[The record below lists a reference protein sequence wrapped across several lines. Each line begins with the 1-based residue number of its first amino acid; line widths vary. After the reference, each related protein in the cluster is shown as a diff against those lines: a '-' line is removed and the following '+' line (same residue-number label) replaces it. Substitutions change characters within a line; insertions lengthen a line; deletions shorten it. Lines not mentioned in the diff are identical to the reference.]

1 MDRGAAEM
9 SGFGEAFDLARFI
22 DAVAAPDP
30 LPAGG
35 AVAALVGALTAALA
49 EFGAGRSARGESSA
63 ASELRELARR
73 ARAWREALLRA
84 IDEDVS
90 AYQAYLAAQRLPRET
105 ANERRQRTSALQ
117 QARLAAALAPLRV
130 ARLVDEILDALSIVA
145 TRGNPSLLGDV
156 AMAALLAEAASR
168 GSTLNARLNLRRYPD
183 SARRAELLARADELD
198 RSAAAKRDAL
208 LARVAG

>member
-1 MDRGAAEM
+1 M
-9 SGFGEAFDLARFI
+9 SGAGEAFDLARFI

-35 AVAALVGALTAALA
+35 AVAALVGALAAALA
-49 EFGAGRSARGESSA
+49 EFGARRSARGEVSVA
-63 ASELRELARR
+63 GELAELAQR
-73 ARAWREALLRA
+73 ARVSREALLRA
-84 IDEDVS
+84 IDEDVA
-90 AYQAYLAAQRLPRET
+90 AYQAYLAVQRLPRAT
-105 ANERRQRTSALQ
+105 VIERRQRADALQ
-117 QARLAAALAPLRV
+117 QALLAAVRAPLEV
-130 ARLVDEILDALSIVA
+130 ARLVDELLDFLALVA
-145 TRGNPSLLGDV
+145 ARGNPNLLGDV